1 MLVLAERTRMLGQTC
16 QQEAHHGQYDLH
28 LCMPL
33 QLGVKGWESKVG
45 RKSTK
50 KKLSMYRIKNQAC
63 ETSYLGKD

>member
-1 MLVLAERTRMLGQTC
+1 MLGQTC

-28 LCMPL
+28 LRMPL

-50 KKLSMYRIKNQAC
+50 NKLSMYTIKNQAC